1 MFQSRFFG
9 NQLFHLLL
17 LFFLGDHDPKVT
29 GSQWF
34 TTCRAKDV
42 RCFDLQPHTAKF
54 EVAASM
60 VWKGFS
66 WDKKTPALT
75 RWVSWNGME
84 WIDVGYL
91 QIYFWVFLGSTKENQ
106 IKERVMI

>member
-1 MFQSRFFG
+1 MGIYKWGFPLPCLITGPKNKHPITKQNKEIHSQIHFSIP
-9 NQLFHLLL
+9 
-17 LFFLGDHDPKVT
+17 FLWYSIIPFVITIFWGDHDPKVT

-66 WDKKTPALT
+66 
-75 RWVSWNGME
+75 
-84 WIDVGYL
+84 
-91 QIYFWVFLGSTKENQ
+91 
-106 IKERVMI
+106 